1 MHFLKEMPVHEM
13 QKLRKERRVNKCE
26 RRKERR
32 VNERENTE
40 RRRKRERKMERWK
53 KISRV
58 WKLSLNI
65 PSYTVEWRGTER
77 RGVLEPW
84 RRCQ

>member
-1 MHFLKEMPVHEM
+1 M
-13 QKLRKERRVNKCE
+13 
-26 RRKERR
+26 
-32 VNERENTE
+32 NERENTE

-65 PSYTVEWRGTER
+65 PSYTVELRGTEK
-77 RGVLEPW
+77 RGALELTQASVKH
-84 RRCQ
+84 RCKPV

>member
-1 MHFLKEMPVHEM
+1 MRES
-13 QKLRKERRVNKCE
+13 RV
-26 RRKERR
+26 RGI
-32 VNERENTE
+32 
-40 RRRKRERKMERWK
+40 ERKIERKKSREWK
-53 KISRV
+53 V
-58 WKLSLNI
+58 SLNI